1 MAWVT
6 VAGLAMGAGGTF
18 LKGKSGDIVRNR
30 LNSIADTPGLDIE
43 ALSSQALANQQRLL
57 PSAQGLVRDEAT
69 ERQSLVNQL
78 LEQSLPGFTKLRDQG
93 TDIAEGYLSGKLS
106 QEDLQATQYDAAV
119 NALGRGVGGSGQH
132 RGILGL
138 RRVEQRNRNRAT
150 GLAWLQALRGMSPT
164 ADPQSAFNFTG
175 PNAND
180 LINIR
185 GQERA
190 QAMNLRAR
198 AAGIPG
204 QTAAWGDFLSS
215 TGGMLT
221 GMGMQRGMTGGT
233 STAGGGV
240 QAGTDSLWDRIGQ
253 PGWITNPWYLGERPG
268 RG

>member
-43 ALSSQALANQQRLL
+43 ALSSQALTNQQRLL
-57 PSAQGLVRDEAT
+57 PGAQGLIRDEAT

-78 LEQSLPGFTKLRDQG
+78 LEQSLPGFGGLRDKVQ
-93 TDIAEGYLSGKLS
+93 TTADELLSGGIPTDVSEAVQRNSAARALGGGFS
-106 QEDLQATQYDAAV
+106 GSGMHRNLQARD
-119 NALGRGVGGSGQH
+119 
-132 RGILGL
+132 LGL
-138 RRVEQRNRNRAT
+138 T
-150 GLAWLQALRGMSPT
+150 SIGLKSQGLQWLQALRGLSPMVE
-164 ADPQSAFNFTG
+164 AQSAFNFTG

-180 LINIR
+180 LLNIR

-215 TGGMLT
+215 TGGRLT
-221 GMGMQRGMTGGT
+221 GMGLNMGTTGGT
-233 STAGGGV
+233 STPGAGV

-253 PGWITNPWYLGERPG
+253 PGWITNPWYLGKQPG
-268 RG
+268 PG